1 MKYHITIFMTF
12 SVAMLSGH
20 VHAKPVQDTKAITSQ
35 KTLKPAFRC
44 MIEPKKIVDV
54 RSPIVG
60 LMKHLH
66 VKRGD
71 VVRKGQKL
79 AELDSGVERSANK
92 SAYAKS
98 QASAQVLSARNKL
111 SAAKKKAKRFE
122 QLYHEEFVSAQARD
136 DAKNEARLARA
147 ELKLALE
154 NKRIADID
162 YKTSSKELDRRII
175 RSPLSGVVMAQYLN
189 AGSIVGP
196 TEGKN
201 PILRIAQHDQLKIT
215 TVLPFKYFNDVRK
228 GQWVTIVPEKP
239 FAKRYRARVAIKDRV
254 VDSAS
259 GTFRIISYMDNR
271 RVKIPSGI
279 LCETRL

>member
-1 MKYHITIFMTF
+1 MKNKIAVVCALSM
-12 SVAMLSGH
+12 AMMSGQLQ
-20 VHAKPVQDTKAITSQ
+20 AKSVQDKQTMTSKKVSQ
-35 KTLKPAFRC
+35 PAFSC

-60 LMKHLH
+60 LMKHIY

-79 AELDSGVERSANK
+79 AELDSGVERSANE

-98 QASAQVLSARNKL
+98 QASAQVVSARNKL
-111 SAAKKKAKRFE
+111 AAAKKKAKRFE
-122 QLYHEEFVSAQARD
+122 QLYREEFVSAQARD
-136 DAKNEARLARA
+136 DAKNEARLAQA

-154 NKRIADID
+154 SKRIADID

-175 RSPLSGVVMAQYLN
+175 RSPLNGVVMAQYLN

-201 PILRIAQHDQLKIT
+201 PILRLAQHDQLKIT
-215 TVLPFKYFNDVRK
+215 TVIPFKHFNRVKK
-228 GQWVTIVPEKP
+228 GQWITIVPEKP
-239 FAKRYRARVAIKDRV
+239 FSKRYRARVAIKDRV

-259 GTFRIISYMDNR
+259 GTFRIVSYMNNR

-279 LCETRL
+279 LCQSYI